1 MWGCEVV
8 DNVEGC
14 NRVVSVLSEI
24 VETTKVGSEARE
36 QVITGSAW
44 GGGVVRL
51 HLPNACRQQITR
63 EESIAV
69 TSKFPFVSPTGACAP
84 RGNFFGRMSF

>member
-1 MWGCEVV
+1 MV

-44 GGGVVRL
+44 GGWCGAASFAEC
-51 HLPNACRQQITR
+51 LPATNHA
-63 EESIAV
+63 
-69 TSKFPFVSPTGACAP
+69 
-84 RGNFFGRMSF
+84 